1 MLCIRSV
8 FISIITLS
16 INTEKTISKIFCD
29 VIKQSDKVKKKKKK
43 WAGLM
48 GIVKRGETNLH
59 AQEIVRWVK
68 GQKKWQKSGGPYRNT
83 DNDPNSYFASN
94 IYAICVL
101 QRVRVH
107 VCVFLLCVSEITAS
121 LPGCPVTTSASCFT
135 TATLQSPPTPLILL
149 KAIHNKHEILG
160 SGVQTL
166 SSPFLS

>member
-1 MLCIRSV
+1 MLCIQRV
-8 FISIITLS
+8 FISIISLT
-16 INTEKTISKIFCD
+16 INTEKTILYCYIFCD
-29 VIKQSDKVKKKKKK
+29 VIKQSDKVKKKVSRAHGNHEKEQKN
-43 WAGLM
+43 
-48 GIVKRGETNLH
+48 RH

-94 IYAICVL
+94 INAICVL
-101 QRVRVH
+101 RRA
-107 VCVFLLCVSEITAS
+107 CVFLLCVSEITAS

-160 SGVQTL
+160 SGVQTF